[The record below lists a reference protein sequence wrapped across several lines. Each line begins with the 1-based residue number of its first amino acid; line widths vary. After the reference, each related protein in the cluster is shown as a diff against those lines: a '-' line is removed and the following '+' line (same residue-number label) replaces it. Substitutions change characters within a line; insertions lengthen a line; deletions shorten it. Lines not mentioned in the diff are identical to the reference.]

1 MDKSVEVFLEVWKV
15 ELFRGVLLT
24 LGVLFGVLVLEWVI
38 RIFIFCKFGRRRCS
52 TVSIKCPT
60 GEIVVAVKAIS
71 AAISAEL
78 KAFPELDV
86 RRILLF
92 CKRGVYS
99 VEIRAALVRTA
110 SSRGV
115 PELYSLVEPL
125 IKRRMDEIFGLKDID
140 GVTMRI
146 ERTGKF
152 DDYVDDDLPESPE
165 LPDVNNK

>member
-1 MDKSVEVFLEVWKV
+1 MDKAVEVFQEVWKV

-24 LGVLFGVLVLEWVI
+24 LGVLFGILVLERII
-38 RIFIFCKFGRRRCS
+38 RFFIFCKFGRRRCS
-52 TVSIKCPT
+52 TVNIKCPS
-60 GEIVVAVKAIS
+60 GDIIVAVKAIS
-71 AAISAEL
+71 AAISSEL

-99 VEIRAALVRTA
+99 VEIRAALVKTV

-115 PELYSLVEPL
+115 PELHSLIEPL
-125 IKRRMDEIFGLKDID
+125 IKNRMDEIFGLKELN

-152 DDYVDDDLPESPE
+152 DDYVDDDVPESPE
-165 LPDVNNK
+165 LPDVNSK